1 MNKKEAASYLG
12 VSTRAIERY
21 TQQGKI
27 SVKYEKGKTR
37 PVAVYEQQELDRLKE
52 ELNAT
57 VHKPAVEISTKTDNL
72 DLAGVGVSGLVEK
85 LVIPL
90 SQQLKQLTEAVQNL
104 ERRRTPIVPVEE
116 KLLLTLKEVQ
126 ALTGLSREILREAI
140 AAKKLKAKIVGKAWR
155 IKRGDL
161 EDYIEQL

>member
-57 VHKPAVEISTKTDNL
+57 VHKPAVEISTNTDNIE
-72 DLAGVGVSGLVEK
+72 LAGVGISGLVEK

-104 ERRRTPIVPVEE
+104 EHRRTPIVPVEE
-116 KLLLTLKEVQ
+116 KLLLSLKEVQ

-161 EDYIEQL
+161 EDYIEKL

>member
-1 MNKKEAASYLG
+1 MNKKEAAEYLS

-37 PVAVYEQQELDRLKE
+37 PVAVYEQQELDKLKE

-57 VHKPAVEISTKTDNL
+57 VHKPAVELSTNTDNIE
-72 DLAGVGVSGLVEK
+72 LAGVGISGLVEK

-116 KLLLTLKEVQ
+116 KLLLSLKEVQ
-126 ALTGLSREILREAI
+126 AQTGLSREILREAI
-140 AAKKLKAKIVGKAWR
+140 TNNQLKAKIVGKAWR
-155 IKRGDL
+155 IKRGDARRL
-161 EDYIEQL
+161 Y